1 MKRKVQAVAATLVL
15 AAILVT
21 ASLAP
26 AAAQTLPE
34 ARVAIIDVL
43 LIQQKST
50 AMIGMKLQIEQRR
63 QVYRDEAA
71 GLERE
76 LRAEDEELAGQ
87 RMILAED
94 VFARKRLEFQ
104 ARVAEAE
111 RNVQEHRREL
121 AQAHNVG
128 VEQVLRTVNEIIF
141 ELSSE
146 YGFNVVLPRQQITFA
161 DTILDISDAVLRRL
175 NQRLLSVDIPP
186 PPN

>member
-1 MKRKVQAVAATLVL
+1 MKRKVHMVAAICVL
-15 AAILVT
+15 AAILVIT
-21 ASLAP
+21 SLAP

-50 AMIGMKLQIEQRR
+50 AMIGMKSRIEQRR
-63 QVYRDEAA
+63 QVYRDVAA

-76 LRAEDEELAGQ
+76 LRAESEELARQ
-87 RMILAED
+87 RLILTED
-94 VFARKRLEFQ
+94 VFARKRLEFE
-104 ARVAEAE
+104 ARVAEVE

-128 VEQVLRTVNEIIF
+128 VEQVLRTVNEIIL
-141 ELSSE
+141 ELSSD

-161 DTILDISDAVLRRL
+161 DTVLDISGEVLRRL
-175 NQRLLSVDIPP
+175 NERLPRVDIPP